1 MIREWSI
8 IPVNSIIVGFR
19 LVELTKLLTTI
30 GHLPKRGV
38 DISLKVLI
46 EFIWTI
52 EFNTQSFMYLQRP
65 DS

>member
-1 MIREWSI
+1 M
-8 IPVNSIIVGFR
+8 NSIIVGFR

-46 EFIWTI
+46 EFNMDNRVQYAKLHVSPET
-52 EFNTQSFMYLQRP
+52 
-65 DS
+65 